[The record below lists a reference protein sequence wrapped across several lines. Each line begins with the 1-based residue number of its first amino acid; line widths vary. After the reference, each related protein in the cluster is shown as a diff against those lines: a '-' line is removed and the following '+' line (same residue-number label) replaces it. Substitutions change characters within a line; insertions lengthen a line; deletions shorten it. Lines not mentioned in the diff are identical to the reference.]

1 MVSVELGRH
10 VTEYYDQHESL
21 AEEPS
26 EGRKPAIIAL
36 NGRRWLLGMTWQT
49 YEAQLGAVEL
59 VAEAESLHAD
69 WVAQRLGDQVVQTGY
84 CAAITDGWPRGLY
97 SMAAL
102 LADSYK
108 VPWAG
113 AFDLG
118 DGRWWYIAVRD
129 NFTIMPDGD
138 VVGSQEDIFR
148 ARQEHASIEDFN
160 HVDGVRADLE
170 KLIRNSQ
177 GRRTPIESVTSSR
190 FSARQIIAAVLAL
203 IVVAAGIGGFI
214 YWKHVESQRLYAE
227 RIAKQRADLQRAH
240 LAQQPQS
247 PDLATL
253 LRRQPDPKVWLT
265 ACQQAIYSVP
275 PWDKGWQLAGHTC
288 TGTQLSVIWR
298 RRLSATIAYRPDGA
312 LDPDANGITET
323 IPLPLD
329 GAQGTVMALPVA
341 DARTRLIL
349 WGQLHDIV
357 VKIDGNPEAQAK
369 AQQSALAKLP
379 GQAPP
384 PIIKQYV
391 VSFVAPVA
399 PFELDFTGLTGL
411 RLTELRHVPA
421 NKDPN
426 SQELRDAAWQFTG
439 VLYGR

>member
-1 MVSVELGRH
+1 M
-10 VTEYYDQHESL
+10 EYHNQHEGYS
-21 AEEPS
+21 EES
-26 EGRKPAIIAL
+26 GESRKPAIISL

-49 YEAQLGAVEL
+49 YEAQLDGDEL
-59 VAEAESLHAD
+59 LTEAESLNAD
-69 WVAQRLGDQVVQTGY
+69 WVAQRSGDEVVQTGY
-84 CAAITDGWPRGLY
+84 CEAVTDGWPKNLF

-138 VVGSQEDIFR
+138 VVGTQEDIYR

-160 HVDGVRADLE
+160 HVDGEREDLE
-170 KLIRNSQ
+170 KLIRNSK

-190 FSARQIIAAVLAL
+190 FSAKQTIAAVVAL
-203 IVVAAGIGGFI
+203 LVVVAGIGGFF
-214 YWKHVESQRLYAE
+214 YWKHVESARLYQE
-227 RIAKQRADLQRAH
+227 RIAQQRAALQKAH
-240 LAQQPQS
+240 LPQQPQS

-253 LRRQPDPKVWLT
+253 LRTQPDPKAWLA

-275 PWDKGWQLAGHTC
+275 PWEKGWQLAGHTC
-288 TGTQLSVIWR
+288 TGGQLSIVWR

-312 LDPDANGITET
+312 LDPDGNGITGT
-323 IPLPLD
+323 IPLQLD
-329 GAQGTVMALPVA
+329 GAQGTVMALPIL
-341 DARTRLIL
+341 DARDRMVL

-369 AQQSALAKLP
+369 AQQGALAKLP

-384 PIIKQYV
+384 PVIKQYAI
-391 VSFVAPVA
+391 SFVAPVA
-399 PFELDFTGLTGL
+399 PFELDFTGLIGL
-411 RLTELRHVPA
+411 RLTELKHVPA

-426 SQELRDAAWQFTG
+426 SQQLREAAWQFTG